1 MSGVDFEEARGRLD
15 ERAYFGD
22 MRDTPYYREAVYPT
36 FTDAEYERRYAAT
49 REKMDRLGLDV
60 LVAPGGPY
68 HWSFG
73 GGMRWLSG
81 HTGWHAMVEY
91 LVVPMAGEP
100 TLVYSF
106 GGTHAE
112 ATRRAVYPD
121 DVRPSNGGDFGG
133 VVAEV
138 IAERGA
144 ADGTIGL
151 APADWRFEDY
161 PPVDHVRTIESELPG
176 VDIEFVG
183 DFFHELLYMKSEEEL
198 EYVRRAGELCVD
210 ALYAIRDRAEPGV
223 TEYQLAAAAAGAVMD
238 GGGQVDFQIIGSTP
252 MDDPAQVFGNPRP
265 SHRELEA
272 GDIVMNEL
280 AYGYEGYTAQIG
292 IPVCVG
298 EPTERVRTFFDEI
311 ALPGYELMAA
321 ELYPGND
328 LEAIRTAGEFYRD
341 NGYQSRP
348 IHVHGIDLVSA
359 SPHVSPERVEAY
371 DYERTMEPGM
381 VLMVEPNPISADGM
395 LGLFYGHTYV
405 ITDDG
410 AERVTDCPHELL
422 VAEW

>member
-1 MSGVDFEEARGRLD
+1 MPPVDFEEAREHLD
-15 ERAYFGD
+15 EGAYFGD
-22 MRDTPYYREAVYPT
+22 MRNTPYYREAEYPS
-36 FTDAEYERRYAAT
+36 FSDAEYERRYAET
-49 REKMDRLGLDV
+49 REKMDRIGLDV

-81 HTGWHAMVEY
+81 HTGWHSMAEY
-91 LVVPMAGEP
+91 LVVPREGDP

-121 DVRPSNGGDFGG
+121 DVRPSQGGDFGG
-133 VVAEV
+133 VIAEV
-138 IAERGA
+138 ITKGGN
-144 ADGTIGL
+144 ADGTVGIAG
-151 APADWRFEDY
+151 ADWRFADTA
-161 PPVDHVRTIESELPG
+161 PVNQVRSMEAGLPDATIELAP
-176 VDIEFVG
+176 
-183 DFFHELLYMKSEEEL
+183 DFFHELTYKKSEEEV

-223 TEYQLAAAAAGAVMD
+223 TEYQLAAAAAHAAMD
-238 GGGQVDFQIIGSTP
+238 GGGQVDFLIIGSTP

-280 AYGYEGYTAQIG
+280 AVGYEGYTAQIG

-298 EPTERVRTFFDEI
+298 EPTDRVQEFWDEI
-311 ALPGYELMAA
+311 ALPGFTRMRDTFQ
-321 ELYPGND
+321 PGND
-328 LEAIRTAGEFYRD
+328 LELAKEAGEFYREH
-341 NGYQSRP
+341 GYQSRP
-348 IHVHGIDLVSA
+348 IHIHGIDLVSD
-359 SPHVSPERVEAY
+359 SPHVRPESVDGYGY
-371 DYERTMEPGM
+371 DQVLEPGM
-381 VLMVEPNPISADGM
+381 VIMLEPNPISPDGM

-405 ITDDG
+405 ITESG
-410 AERVTDCPHELL
+410 SERVTECPHELL